1 MLTSSRQWF
10 YTPHSIKM
18 TQPARYA
25 IPAETTRRDG
35 RAKELSPE
43 RRRSRDRRSRSR
55 SRSRDRRSRSRSRS
69 RDRRSRS
76 RSRSRDRDRHGKD
89 KGDLRRSGDA
99 KEKRASRSSERKK
112 RRRDDSASGS
122 SEYVH
127 PLFGQLWPFPGQDLI
142 LSPWIDCN
150 RTQLG
155 LERGRKKAQEE
166 EGEEGQV
173 QVFLEKGRQGQ
184 ERQEGQEGP
193 QAAAQEATTQLFVRF
208 RL

>member
-1 MLTSSRQWF
+1 
-10 YTPHSIKM
+10 M

-35 RAKELSPE
+35 RDKELSPE

-55 SRSRDRRSRSRSRS
+55 SRSRDRRSRSR
-69 RDRRSRS
+69 DRGSRSRS
-76 RSRSRDRDRHGKD
+76 RSRSRDRHGKD

-112 RRRDDSASGS
+112 RRRDGSASNS

-127 PLFGQLWPFPGQDLI
+127 PLLAALASPGQDLI
-142 LSPWIDCN
+142 LSPPWIDCN

-166 EGEEGQV
+166 EGEEGQI